1 MINRDQKNLSPRI
14 MVVDDEK
21 DILRILKRDLESS
34 NFENRFN
41 VEVFSTSESALNA
54 FASHPDDYYDLVLTD
69 IRMSKMTGFELYR
82 RLKERSPSIKIIFL
96 TAFEIDR
103 KEFDKILADAHFIN
117 KPVSISN
124 LVPKLNSILDKKEQ

>member
-1 MINRDQKNLSPRI
+1 MLRYFPLVSQSLS
-14 MVVDDEK
+14 
-21 DILRILKRDLESS
+21 
-34 NFENRFN
+34 
-41 VEVFSTSESALNA
+41 A

-82 RLKERSPSIKIIFL
+82 RLKERSPSIKIVFL
-96 TAFEIDR
+96 TAFEIDT
-103 KEFDKILADAHFIN
+103 KEFEKILADAHFIN

>member
-1 MINRDQKNLSPRI
+1 MINKDQKHLSPRI

-34 NFENRFN
+34 DFENRFN
-41 VEVFSTSESALNA
+41 VDVFSTSESALNA

-82 RLKERSPSIKIIFL
+82 RLKERSPSIKIVFL
-96 TAFEIDR
+96 TAFEIDG

-124 LVPKLNSILDKKEQ
+124 LVPKLNSILDKK

>member
-1 MINRDQKNLSPRI
+1 MINKDQKHPSPRI

-34 NFENRFN
+34 DFENRFN
-41 VEVFSTSESALNA
+41 VDVFSTSESALNA
-54 FASHPDDYYDLVLTD
+54 FASHPQDYYDLVLTD
-69 IRMSKMTGFELYR
+69 IRMSKITGFELYR
-82 RLKERSPSIKIIFL
+82 RLKERSPSIKIVFL

-103 KEFDKILADAHFIN
+103 KEFDKILADAHFIT

-124 LVPKLNSILDKKEQ
+124 LIPKLNSILDKK

>member
-1 MINRDQKNLSPRI
+1 MINKDQKNLGPRI

-34 NFENRFN
+34 NLENRFN
-41 VEVFSTSESALNA
+41 VEIFSTSESALNA

-82 RLKERSPSIKIIFL
+82 RLKEKSPSIKIVFL
-96 TAFEIDR
+96 TAFEIDK
-103 KEFDKILADAHFIN
+103 KEFDKVLAGAHFIN

-124 LVPKLNSILDKKEQ
+124 LVPKLYSILEKK